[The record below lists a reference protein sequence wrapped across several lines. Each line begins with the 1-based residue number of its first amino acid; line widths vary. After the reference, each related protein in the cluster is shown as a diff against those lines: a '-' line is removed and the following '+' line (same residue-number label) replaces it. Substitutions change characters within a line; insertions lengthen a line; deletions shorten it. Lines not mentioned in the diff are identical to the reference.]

1 MANAD
6 FLLLTRACFQI
17 GLLSVTQPSEPVF
30 LARLHPSRG
39 SSGNHG
45 DKTLLDHAWHGIDG
59 MIFFATCMYKLV
71 SVGYKY

>member
-39 SSGNHG
+39 NHG
-45 DKTLLDHAWHGIDG
+45 DKTLLGHARHGIDG
-59 MIFFATCMYKLV
+59 MIFFANCMYKLV